1 METNKNTNN
10 AVDEFIGMCMMSV
23 TYIHSAHFATNSYAQ
38 HKALGDFYT
47 EMEDLIDTFV
57 EVNIG
62 ITGSYTPTLQ
72 TETTI
77 EPVSYIKSI
86 AEAGT
91 NIYDTVDTS
100 LQSIIDEIKV
110 LCYQTIY
117 KLTKLH

>member
-10 AVDEFIGMCMMSV
+10 AVDEFIGMCMMSI

-38 HKALGDFYT
+38 HKALGEFYT

-62 ITGSYTPTLQ
+62 ITGTYTPTLQ
-72 TETTI
+72 TETSI

-86 AEAGT
+86 ADMGT
-91 NIYDTVDTS
+91 DIYDSVNTS

>member
-10 AVDEFIGMCMMSV
+10 AVDEFIGMCMMSI

-38 HKALGDFYT
+38 HKALGEFYT

-91 NIYDTVDTS
+91 NIYDAVDTS